1 MQFVKKHYEKIL
13 LGLVLVGLVAA
24 VVSLIFLV
32 QDEKDKLKDARDK
45 IINQPV
51 KPIAPLDLSSNLATI
66 KQASTPLVLDLSS
79 TNKLFNPIRWLRG
92 SDGRLIKVPAG
103 GELEKL
109 EVVKRTPLYLT
120 ISLESVTPSDSG
132 ARYGIVVEQPSAANP
147 SKRRRSY
154 FMSVG
159 EKKDTFALLSI
170 KGAPES
176 PTAVVLESSDISD
189 QISVA
194 KGNPY
199 RRVDGYMVDLRY
211 SPENKFF
218 ANRRIGDK
226 ISIAGE
232 EYTIA
237 NITENEVVLSARSKG
252 KKYTI
257 RYNAAP

>member
-13 LGLVLVGLVAA
+13 LGLVLIGLVAA
-24 VVSLIFLV
+24 VISLVFIV
-32 QDEKDKLKDARDK
+32 QNEKEQLEQARTK
-45 IINQPV
+45 IIAQKV
-51 KPIAPLDLSSNLATI
+51 KPKPVLELTQYNDSI
-66 KQASTPLVLDLSS
+66 KQASTPLTLDLSS
-79 TNKLFNPIRWLRG
+79 TNKLFNPVRWLKG
-92 SDGRLIKVPAG
+92 SDGKLIKVPAG
-103 GELEKL
+103 SELERL
-109 EVVKRTPLYLT
+109 EVTRRTTLYLT
-120 ISLESVTPSDSG
+120 ISLESVTSSDSG
-132 ARYGIVVEQPSAANP
+132 TRYGIIVEQPSAANP
-147 SKRRRSY
+147 SKRRKSY
-154 FMSVG
+154 FVSVG
-159 EKKDTFALLSI
+159 EKKDMFALLSI
-170 KGAPES
+170 KGPPEN
-176 PTAVVLESSDISD
+176 PTALTLELNDTND

-199 RRVDGYMVDLRY
+199 KRVDGYLVDLKY

-237 NITENEVVLSARSKG
+237 NITENEVVLSARSNG

>member
-1 MQFVKKHYEKIL
+1 MQFVKKHYEKVL

-24 VVSLIFLV
+24 VVSLVFLV
-32 QDEKDKLKDARDK
+32 QDEKEKLTDAANK

-51 KPIAPLDLSSNLATI
+51 KQISPLDLSSN
-66 KQASTPLVLDLSS
+66 QAVVKLVSSPLVLDLSS
-79 TNKLFNPIRWLRG
+79 TNKLFNPVRWLKS

-103 GELEKL
+103 SELEKL
-109 EVVKRTPLYLT
+109 EVTRRTTLYMT
-120 ISLESVTPSDSG
+120 ISLESITPSDTG
-132 ARYGIVVEQPSAANP
+132 ARYGIIVEQPSAP
-147 SKRRRSY
+147 SSKRRRSY

-159 EKKDTFALLSI
+159 DKKDMFTLLSI

-176 PTAVVLESSDISD
+176 PTAVVLELSDTND
-189 QISVA
+189 QISIG
-194 KGNPY
+194 KGSPY
-199 RRVDGYMVDLRY
+199 KRVDGYMVDLRY

-218 ANRRIGDK
+218 ANRRVGDK

-237 NITENEVVLSARSKG
+237 NITENEVVLSARSNG

>member
-24 VVSLIFLV
+24 VITLIFLV
-32 QDEKDKLKDARDK
+32 QTEKENLADARNK
-45 IINQPV
+45 IIEQKV
-51 KPIAPLDLSSNLATI
+51 KPIPPMDLSSNQAVVRLA
-66 KQASTPLVLDLSS
+66 SSPLVLDLAS
-79 TNKLFNPIRWLRG
+79 TNKVFNPVRWLKAT
-92 SDGRLIKVPAG
+92 DGHLIRVPAG
-103 GELEKL
+103 SELEKL
-109 EVVKRTPLYLT
+109 EVTRRTILYMT
-120 ISLESVTPSDSG
+120 ISLESITPSDSG
-132 ARYGIVVEQPSAANP
+132 VRYGIVVDQPSAPA
-147 SKRRRSY
+147 SKRRKSY

-159 EKKDTFALLSI
+159 EKKDVYTLLSI
-170 KGAPES
+170 KGTPES
-176 PTAVVLESSDISD
+176 PTALVLESSEISD

-199 RRVDGYMVDLRY
+199 KRVDGYMVDLRY

-237 NITENEVVLSARSKG
+237 NITENEVVLSARSNG